1 MSGKYAW
8 SNNVLNISTKFTDI
22 VNFILRKP
30 CKRAI
35 LFFCSSLGKRL
46 SKKLNLPKVNIKL
59 GFSLRSAWLQTPA
72 FLPLP
77 CSAVGLLAKNT
88 HYQNIFVTERFV
100 VYITS
105 EILLNV
111 TTSINYCISNALDV
125 KKILVGLFPEF
136 CTFLRTSLILL
147 LKIWVNLDFSN
158 NHNIAIGH
166 FFLCILVY

>member
-1 MSGKYAW
+1 MATHSSILAW
-8 SNNVLNISTKFTDI
+8 RIPW
-22 VNFILRKP
+22 REEP
-30 CKRAI
+30 
-35 LFFCSSLGKRL
+35 G
-46 SKKLNLPKVNIKL
+46 
-59 GFSLRSAWLQTPA
+59 
-72 FLPLP
+72 

-136 CTFLRTSLILL
+136 CTFLPTSLILL